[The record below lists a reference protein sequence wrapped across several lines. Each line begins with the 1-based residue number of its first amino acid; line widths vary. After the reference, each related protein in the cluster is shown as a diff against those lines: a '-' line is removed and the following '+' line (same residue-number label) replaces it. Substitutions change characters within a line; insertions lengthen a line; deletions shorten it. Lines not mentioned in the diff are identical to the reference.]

1 MKKVT
6 VMDTIPK
13 ILIIDDEEIVLD
25 SCTHILAKSDYKV
38 VTARNGEDGIALLE
52 QTKPDLVFVDLKM
65 PGISGMEVLGK
76 IQAHDATIVPI
87 VITGFATVS
96 SAVEAMKKGAYDF
109 LPKPFTPDEMRLIAR
124 RAIDKRKLVLE
135 TIALRREKEMLREQF
150 AAIVSHEIKSPLGAV
165 QQSLFALDSDL
176 SDIISDEQKNK
187 LKRLQSRISDLIKL
201 VNTWLRAISVDI
213 SSIREG
219 FSTLLISNVIMK
231 AIENVEPHS
240 VRKDIQIETTVK
252 EPISAIIGNE
262 VTLVEALVNI
272 IGNAVKYTYMGG
284 NISVCAEERDNKVL
298 VEIKDN
304 GVGIPPDD
312 LPHIFED
319 FYIGKIKPEGE
330 RRSGV
335 GLAITKRI
343 IEAHDGSIA
352 VESEPGKGSTFT
364 IHIPVLKQIDKT

>member
-1 MKKVT
+1 MAM
-6 VMDTIPK
+6 VMDITPK

-25 SCTHILAKSDYKV
+25 SCTHILAKSDYQV
-38 VTARNGEDGIALLE
+38 LTARNGEDGIALLAQE
-52 QTKPDLVFVDLKM
+52 NPDLVFVDLKM
-65 PGISGMEVLGK
+65 PGISGMEVLEK
-76 IQAHDATIVPI
+76 IQAHDPTIVPV

-109 LPKPFTPDEMRLIAR
+109 LPKPFTPDEMRLIAG

-135 TIALRREKEMLREQF
+135 TIALRKEKDMLREQF

-176 SDIISDEQKNK
+176 SDNLSDDQKNK
-187 LKRLQSRISDLIKL
+187 LKRLQSRIADLIKL

-219 FSTLLISNVIMK
+219 FSSMSISDAINK
-231 AIENVEPHS
+231 AIENLESHS
-240 VRKDIQIETTVK
+240 VRKDIQIETRIK
-252 EPISAIIGNE
+252 DPIQAINGNE
-262 VTLVEALVNI
+262 VTLVEAFANLI
-272 IGNAVKYTYMGG
+272 SNAVKYTHIGG
-284 NISVCAEERDNKVL
+284 HISVSAEEENNHVR
-298 VEIKDN
+298 VEIKDS
-304 GVGIPPDD
+304 GIGISPDD
-312 LPHIFED
+312 IPHIFDD
-319 FYIGKIKPEGE
+319 FYVGKNKPEGE

-343 IEAHDGSIA
+343 IEAHDGIIA

-364 IHIPVLKQIDKT
+364 IHLPILK